1 MEAGEA
7 LETALEAVQTLEAA
21 EALETSAEDLWT
33 SLEAAEELEM
43 VGMQQCLRRRH
54 HCLEHSLHHNTNIA
68 SHVCRY
74 KFTNTVELLV
84 GIAGPQIKC
93 R

>member
-21 EALETSAEDLWT
+21 EALETSVEELWT

-43 VGMQQCLRRRH
+43 VGMQQCL
-54 HCLEHSLHHNTNIA
+54 
-68 SHVCRY
+68 
-74 KFTNTVELLV
+74 
-84 GIAGPQIKC
+84 
-93 R
+93 